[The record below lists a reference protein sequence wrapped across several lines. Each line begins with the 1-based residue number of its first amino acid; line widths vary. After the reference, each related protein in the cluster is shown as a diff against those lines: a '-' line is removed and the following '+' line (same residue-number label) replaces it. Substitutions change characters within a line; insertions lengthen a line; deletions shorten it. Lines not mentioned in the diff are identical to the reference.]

1 MTVLTLSKID
11 LNLTAIK
18 RLIPVRDEHAYK
30 NLFGHVLII
39 AGNHA
44 MGGAAQLATI
54 ATVNSGAGLTTIATD
69 SANLPAIH
77 TVLPEAMIIDWADVS
92 AIKQMIG
99 KVDVLL
105 VGPGFGMNN
114 LDLWQLIK
122 NIIASAKR
130 SLKIILDADALN
142 LLAADLAEDE
152 EKTIQELL
160 TPDNQHE
167 IILTPHQGEW
177 CTLTA
182 GKIQADDQASIQ
194 NWVDQA
200 GAILVLK
207 GSSTEIYAP
216 NKSVSYR
223 NPGGNPGMA
232 IGGMGDTLAGMIA
245 GLAGQVN
252 KTVDAVKL
260 AVFLHS
266 YIGDQLYE
274 DHYVVLP
281 SQISKRIPYAMKE
294 ISKKVI

>member
-1 MTVLTLSKID
+1 MVVTLSKVD

-18 RLIPVRDEHAYK
+18 NLIPVRAVDAYK

-44 MGGAAQLATI
+44 MGGAAQLATM

-177 CTLTA
+177 RRLTA

-252 KTVDAVKL
+252 KTADAVKL

-281 SQISKRIPYAMKE
+281 SQISKRIPYTMKE
-294 ISKKVI
+294 ISKKEI

>member
-1 MTVLTLSKID
+1 MMIVTLSKVD

-18 RLIPVRDEHAYK
+18 SLIPVRDKDAYK

-44 MGGAAQLATI
+44 MGGAAQLTTM

-77 TVLPEAMIIDWADVS
+77 TVLPEAMIIDWTDVF
-92 AIKQMIG
+92 AVKKMIE
-99 KVDVLL
+99 KVDILL
-105 VGPGFGMNN
+105 VGPGFGMDN

-122 NIIASAKR
+122 TTIASSKH
-130 SLKIILDADALN
+130 SLRIILDADALN
-142 LLAADLAEDE
+142 LLAADLAEED
-152 EKTIQELL
+152 KTIQELL
-160 TPDNQHE
+160 SPDNQHE

-177 CTLTA
+177 RRLSA
-182 GKIQADDQASIQ
+182 GKVPADDQESIQ

-207 GSSTEIYAP
+207 GSSTEIYVP
-216 NKSVSYR
+216 NELVIYR

-232 IGGMGDTLAGMIA
+232 TGGMGDTLAGMIA
-245 GLAGQVN
+245 GLVGQLN
-252 KTVDAVKL
+252 KTADAVKL

-281 SQISKRIPYAMKE
+281 SQISKRIPYTMKE
-294 ISKKVI
+294 ISKKEI

>member
-1 MTVLTLSKID
+1 MVVTLSKVD

-18 RLIPVRDEHAYK
+18 NLIPVRAVDAYK

-39 AGNHA
+39 AGNRA
-44 MGGAAQLATI
+44 MGGAAQMATM

-122 NIIASAKR
+122 NIIASAKH

-177 CTLTA
+177 RTLTA

-281 SQISKRIPYAMKE
+281 SQISKRIPYTMKE
-294 ISKKVI
+294 ISKKEI

>member
-1 MTVLTLSKID
+1 MVVTLSKVD

-18 RLIPVRDEHAYK
+18 SLIPVRDKDAYK

-44 MGGAAQLATI
+44 MGGAAQMATM
-54 ATVNSGAGLTTIATD
+54 ATVNSGAGLTTVATD

-77 TVLPEAMIIDWADVS
+77 TVMPEAMIIDWTHVS
-92 AIKQMIG
+92 AVKQMIE

-105 VGPGFGMNN
+105 VGPGLGMDN

-122 NIIASAKR
+122 TTIVSSKH

-142 LLAADLAEDE
+142 LLATDLAEDE
-152 EKTIQELL
+152 YKTIQELL
-160 TPDNQHE
+160 SPENQHE

-177 CTLTA
+177 RRLSA
-182 GKIQADDQASIQ
+182 GKVPAEDQASIQ
-194 NWVDQA
+194 NWVNQT
-200 GAILVLK
+200 GTILVLK
-207 GSSTEIYAP
+207 GSSTEIYVP
-216 NKSVSYR
+216 NELVIHR

-232 IGGMGDTLAGMIA
+232 TGGMGDTLAGMIA
-245 GLAGQVN
+245 GLAGQLN
-252 KTVDAVKL
+252 KTADAVKL

-281 SQISKRIPYAMKE
+281 SQISKRIPYTMKE
-294 ISKKVI
+294 ISKKEI

>member
-1 MTVLTLSKID
+1 MVVKLSKVD

-18 RLIPVRDEHAYK
+18 NLIPVRDVDAYK

-39 AGNHA
+39 AGNRA
-44 MGGAAQLATI
+44 MGGAAQMATM

-105 VGPGFGMNN
+105 VGPGFGMDN

-142 LLAADLAEDE
+142 LLAVDLAEDE

-177 CTLTA
+177 RRLTA
-182 GKIQADDQASIQ
+182 GKIPADDQASIQ
-194 NWVDQA
+194 NWVDLE

-207 GSSTEIYAP
+207 GSSTEIYVP
-216 NKSVSYR
+216 NERVSYR
-223 NPGGNPGMA
+223 NTGGNPGMA
-232 IGGMGDTLAGMIA
+232 TGGMGDTLAGMVA
-245 GLAGQVN
+245 GLAGQLN

-260 AVFLHS
+260 GVFLHS

-274 DHYVVLP
+274 DHYIVLP
-281 SQISKRIPYAMKE
+281 SQISKRIPYTMKE
-294 ISKKVI
+294 ISKKEL

>member
-1 MTVLTLSKID
+1 MTLLKVD

-18 RLIPVRDEHAYK
+18 SLIPIRDEHAYK

-44 MGGAAQLATI
+44 MGGAAQLAAM

-77 TVLPEAMIIDWADVS
+77 TVLPEAMIIDWTDVS
-92 AIKQMIG
+92 AVKQMIE

-105 VGPGFGMNN
+105 VGPGFGMDNP
-114 LDLWQLIK
+114 DLWQLIK
-122 NIIASAKR
+122 TTIASNKR

-142 LLAADLAEDE
+142 LLAADLAEDDD
-152 EKTIQELL
+152 KTIQELL

-177 CTLTA
+177 RRLTA
-182 GKIQADDQASIQ
+182 GKVPADDQASIQ

-207 GSSTEIYAP
+207 GSSTQIYVP
-216 NKSVSYR
+216 NEQVSYR
-223 NPGGNPGMA
+223 NTGGNPGMA
-232 IGGMGDTLAGMIA
+232 TGGMGDTLAGMVA
-245 GLAGQVN
+245 GLAGQLN

-274 DHYVVLP
+274 DHYIVLP
-281 SQISKRIPYAMKE
+281 SQISKRIPYTMKE
-294 ISKKVI
+294 ISKKKI

>member
-1 MTVLTLSKID
+1 MVVTLSKVD

-18 RLIPVRDEHAYK
+18 NLIPVRAVDAYK

-44 MGGAAQLATI
+44 MGGAAQLATM

-177 CTLTA
+177 RRLTA
-182 GKIQADDQASIQ
+182 GKIQTDDQASIQ

-252 KTVDAVKL
+252 KTADAVKL

-281 SQISKRIPYAMKE
+281 SQISKRIPYTMKE
-294 ISKKVI
+294 ISKKEI

>member
-1 MTVLTLSKID
+1 MTLSKVD
-11 LNLTAIK
+11 LNLTAVK
-18 RLIPVRDEHAYK
+18 RLIPVRDEDAYK

-44 MGGAAQLATI
+44 MGGAAQLATM
-54 ATVNSGAGLTTIATD
+54 ATINSGAGLTTIATD

-77 TVLPEAMIIDWADVS
+77 TVLPEAMIIDWTDVF
-92 AIKQMIG
+92 AIKKMIE
-99 KVDVLL
+99 KVDILL
-105 VGPGFGMNN
+105 VGPGFGMDN
-114 LDLWQLIK
+114 LDLWKLIK
-122 NIIASAKR
+122 TTIASSKR

-142 LLAADLAEDE
+142 LLAADLTEDE
-152 EKTIQELL
+152 DKKIQELL
-160 TPDNQHE
+160 SPDNQHE

-177 CTLTA
+177 RRLTA
-182 GKIQADDQASIQ
+182 GKVRANDQEGIQ

-207 GSSTEIYAP
+207 GSSTEIYVP
-216 NKSVSYR
+216 NESVSYR

-232 IGGMGDTLAGMIA
+232 TGGMGDTLAGMIA
-245 GLAGQVN
+245 GLAGQLN
-252 KTVDAVKL
+252 KTADAVKL

-281 SQISKRIPYAMKE
+281 SQISKQIPYAMKE
-294 ISKKVI
+294 ISKKEI